1 MSAVDA
7 ERAAAARE
15 VRALEGRKL
24 AERLSLA
31 IACSGQSARA
41 VAKVAGL
48 AGSSLTNTIRLLR
61 SGAKTTMTVETIAA
75 VARVCRVRAGWLAF
89 GEGRQ

>member
-1 MSAVDA
+1 MSAADA

-15 VRALEGRKL
+15 VRALEGRRL
-24 AERLSLA
+24 AERLSRA
-31 IACSGQSARA
+31 IEESGQSARA
-41 VAKVAGL
+41 VAVAAGL
-48 AGSSLTNTIRLLR
+48 AGGVLTNGIRLLR

-75 VARVCRVRAGWLAF
+75 VARVCGVRAGWLAF